1 MEIRPNQR
9 RTKMAIIMICAV
21 LTVEIFMLISD
32 YMQYNLLVEVQNGG
46 FVEPTAAENN
56 DLRQQ
61 ILGFIYLA
69 VFITSIVTF
78 INWFRR
84 AFFNLEQRMEG
95 RYLKF
100 TNQEAGT
107 SWFIPIVSLFKPYQV
122 MREMFRKTEIYMGA
136 QIKGY
141 IPQTTPSLGW
151 WWTFWIIN
159 NILGNLVFSMAS
171 KAETLDQ
178 LLDYTTMSM
187 ASAFIAIPLA
197 LLAIL
202 VIQNYSEKEVE
213 MERISTQKS
222 VEDQPE
228 ILPEILPES

>member
-1 MEIRPNQR
+1 MEIRPNQQ

-21 LTVEIFMLISD
+21 LTIEIFMLISD
-32 YMQYNLLVEVQNGG
+32 YMQYNLLVDVQNGG
-46 FVEPTAAENN
+46 FVAQETAENN

-61 ILGFIYLA
+61 ILGITYLA
-69 VFITSIVTF
+69 VFIASIVTF

-84 AFFNLEQRMEG
+84 AFFNLEQRMDG
-95 RYLKF
+95 RNLKF
-100 TNQEAGT
+100 TNQEAGI
-107 SWFIPIVSLFKPYQV
+107 SWFIPIVSLFKPYQI

-136 QIKGY
+136 QIQGY

-151 WWTFWIIN
+151 WWAFWTIN
-159 NILGNLVFSMAS
+159 SIFGNILFSTAR
-171 KAETLDQ
+171 KAETIDE

-187 ASAFIAIPLA
+187 VSAFIAIPLA

-202 VIQNYSEKEVE
+202 VIQNYSEKEVA

-222 VEDQPE
+222 GDDEPE